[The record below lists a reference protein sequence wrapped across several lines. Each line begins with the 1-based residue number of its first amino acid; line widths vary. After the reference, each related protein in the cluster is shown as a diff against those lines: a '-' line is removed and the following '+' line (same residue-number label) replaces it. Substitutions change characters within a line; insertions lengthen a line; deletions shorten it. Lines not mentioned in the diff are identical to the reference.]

1 MQLGLQSLEME
12 AAKVYK
18 GVLYSTRSVF
28 LYSALGSINK
38 CSFAQEERTHANESF
53 RHAQREGNIYGGL
66 DDMLPKV
73 VTGRS
78 PV

>member
-1 MQLGLQSLEME
+1 MSFIQLEVS
-12 AAKVYK
+12 
-18 GVLYSTRSVF
+18 F

-38 CSFAQEERTHANESF
+38 CSFAQEERIHANESF
-53 RHAQREGNIYGGL
+53 RHAQREGNIYGRL